1 MFLFYQYAYTVTE
14 TQFRAELL
22 LGHAYRATHS
32 IIKSQDHYLKAELLA
47 RKSSLTPDHE
57 LLAFIYQQICTHMT
71 GKNDEALSKLK
82 PLIGNTSLNKFTEGI
97 LKQAL
102 GNICRSAADWHSAVI
117 YFKESIKLAKDLGD
131 KAREAERKA
140 ELGRAYRSAGLYA
153 KALKRQ
159 RIYYNF
165 ALHRGDM
172 AALALACGYL
182 GFTNYSLNQP
192 DYDTAV
198 VFLSSRLE
206 LARQLGDVQ
215 GVRWCMNNIGKTYHS
230 LGYHDLTLPLFEK
243 SLELAKDIGDLLGE
257 GTAYGN
263 MGSACRAI
271 GRHKDAIKYHLLY
284 ADNAQKRLDT
294 GGLSIMQNELA
305 LDYLLLDDLDMARK
319 YAILAL
325 QTSLE
330 IRSRLSKEDDLLK
343 IANFEKN
350 QSRTYSLLQFA
361 LAEQGLTEAAL
372 LVSEMGRARALA
384 DLVQVK
390 SHPQDNFLATI
401 ANVFDKQG
409 GLALESL
416 SHATREVGCLAAMLC
431 SYLVVYSLV
440 DDPLLQAKGTKQ
452 TWLYIWLIAPN
463 KEAADVQFRKVCIG
477 DKKEVEKN
485 LELNEGFFDSM
496 MREIGVEEMQFNNLE
511 APPESLE
518 DAMASRDL
526 AIVKRKVKCSV
537 QEEKLSRLY
546 HLLFQPIEECI
557 SSNGKGQT
565 QRLIFIP
572 QGNLFSV
579 PFPALKGPT
588 RHLVEQFV
596 ISISPSLHLL
606 HLVLLKVR
614 DHPKDGDLHAL
625 AVGNPQMPLAVI
637 PQLPGS
643 ELEAQSVVSILGGKL
658 LTGGEATKE
667 AIKSQLTSYSI
678 VHLATHAILSDS
690 LVDHLS
696 LKSESNPHHDGDYSS
711 KGAIILAKSD
721 SQCSG
726 VLTSAEI
733 QQLALKSKLFVLSCC
748 KTACGKITRDG
759 VLGLSMSI
767 LSAGATCVIVTL
779 WSIHDESTADLMK
792 HFYTEYQ
799 IHQDAPY
806 ALHKAMLVLLA
817 RGSSPAKWAAF
828 CILGVSPGLVGN
840 R

>member
-1 MFLFYQYAYTVTE
+1 MTVHTLLGHSILFHSVLILLYYPTLSTLVASSVFSVLFLFYQYAYTVTE

-57 LLAFIYQQICTHMT
+57 LLAFIYQQMCTHMT

-165 ALHRGDM
+165 ALHRGDI

-305 LDYLLLDDLDMARK
+305 LDY
-319 YAILAL
+319 I
-325 QTSLE
+325 
-330 IRSRLSKEDDLLK
+330 
-343 IANFEKN
+343 
-350 QSRTYSLLQFA
+350 
-361 LAEQGLTEAAL
+361 
-372 LVSEMGRARALA
+372 
-384 DLVQVK
+384 
-390 SHPQDNFLATI
+390 
-401 ANVFDKQG
+401 
-409 GLALESL
+409 
-416 SHATREVGCLAAMLC
+416 C
-431 SYLVVYSLV
+431 SWM
-440 DDPLLQAKGTKQ
+440 T
-452 TWLYIWLIAPN
+452 
-463 KEAADVQFRKVCIG
+463 
-477 DKKEVEKN
+477 
-485 LELNEGFFDSM
+485 
-496 MREIGVEEMQFNNLE
+496 
-511 APPESLE
+511 
-518 DAMASRDL
+518 
-526 AIVKRKVKCSV
+526 
-537 QEEKLSRLY
+537 
-546 HLLFQPIEECI
+546 
-557 SSNGKGQT
+557 
-565 QRLIFIP
+565 
-572 QGNLFSV
+572 
-579 PFPALKGPT
+579 
-588 RHLVEQFV
+588 
-596 ISISPSLHLL
+596 
-606 HLVLLKVR
+606 
-614 DHPKDGDLHAL
+614 
-625 AVGNPQMPLAVI
+625 
-637 PQLPGS
+637 
-643 ELEAQSVVSILGGKL
+643 
-658 LTGGEATKE
+658 
-667 AIKSQLTSYSI
+667 
-678 VHLATHAILSDS
+678 
-690 LVDHLS
+690 
-696 LKSESNPHHDGDYSS
+696 
-711 KGAIILAKSD
+711 
-721 SQCSG
+721 
-726 VLTSAEI
+726 
-733 QQLALKSKLFVLSCC
+733 
-748 KTACGKITRDG
+748 
-759 VLGLSMSI
+759 
-767 LSAGATCVIVTL
+767 
-779 WSIHDESTADLMK
+779 
-792 HFYTEYQ
+792 
-799 IHQDAPY
+799 
-806 ALHKAMLVLLA
+806 
-817 RGSSPAKWAAF
+817 
-828 CILGVSPGLVGN
+828 
-840 R
+840 